1 MIENI
6 KEVYNKISEFLNEK
20 EKNDFNNII
29 INNELLVIRIKEQRR
44 KKEIMLQLR
53 NIIPNYEIVEENKYW
68 TKIKINKNYII
79 LEYVVDSHILIP
91 SSFLEKFGY
100 KELGVKKIDYI
111 DINSKT
117 IKSEK
122 INKYNVKYGYYNKK
136 IEEMLNEKFEKIIG
150 EIRSKLKRWV
160 KKKGRLEIKE
170 DEIKTIVNF
179 FLITWLRNPER
190 IKEYNEYSLTSEI
203 VGRI

>member
-6 KEVYNKISEFLNEK
+6 KEVYKKISEVLNEK
-20 EKNDFNNII
+20 EKNDFNNTI
-29 INNELLVIRIKEQRR
+29 INNELLIIRIKERR
-44 KKEIMLQLR
+44 KKEIILQLR
-53 NIIPNYEIVEENKYW
+53 NIIPTYQIIEENKYW

-111 DINSKT
+111 DIDSKT

-122 INKYNVKYGYYNKK
+122 INKYNVQYGYYNKK
-136 IEEMLNEKFEKIIG
+136 VEEMLNEKFEKIIG

-160 KKKGRLEIKE
+160 KKKGMLEIKQ
-170 DEIKTIVNF
+170 DEIKTVVNF
-179 FLITWLRNPER
+179 FLITWLRNPKR
-190 IKEYNEYSLTSEI
+190 IKEYNKYSLTSEI

>member
-6 KEVYNKISEFLNEK
+6 KEVYNKISKFLNEE
-20 EKNDFNNII
+20 EKNNLNNTI
-29 INNELLVIRIKEQRR
+29 INNELLIIKIKERR
-44 KKEIMLQLR
+44 KNEIILQLR
-53 NIIPNYEIVEENKYW
+53 NIIPTYQIIEENKYW
-68 TKIKINKNYII
+68 AKIKINNNYII

-136 IEEMLNEKFEKIIG
+136 VEEMLNEKFEKNIG

-160 KKKGRLEIKE
+160 KRKGMLEIKE

-179 FLITWLRNPER
+179 FLITWFRNPKR
-190 IKEYNEYSLTSEI
+190 IEEYNEYSLTSEI

>member
-6 KEVYNKISEFLNEK
+6 KEVFNKISKFLNEE
-20 EKNDFNNII
+20 EKNNLNNTI
-29 INNELLVIRIKEQRR
+29 INNELLIIKIKERR
-44 KKEIMLQLR
+44 KNEIILQLR
-53 NIIPNYEIVEENKYW
+53 NIIPTYQIIEENKYW
-68 TKIKINKNYII
+68 AKIKINNNYII

-136 IEEMLNEKFEKIIG
+136 VEEMLNEKFEKNIG

-160 KKKGRLEIKE
+160 KRKGMLEIKE

-179 FLITWLRNPER
+179 FLITWFRNPKR
-190 IKEYNEYSLTSEI
+190 IEEYNEYSLTSEI

>member
-1 MIENI
+1 MIEDI
-6 KEVYNKISEFLNEK
+6 KEVHNKISEFLNEE
-20 EKNDFNNII
+20 EKNDFKNII
-29 INNELLVIRIKEQRR
+29 INNELLVIRIKERR
-44 KKEIMLQLR
+44 KQEIMLQLG
-53 NIIPNYEIVEENKYW
+53 NIIPNYEIAEENKYW

-79 LEYVVDSHILIP
+79 FEYVVDSHILIP

-136 IEEMLNEKFEKIIG
+136 IEEMLSEKFEKIIG
-150 EIRSKLKRWV
+150 EIRSKIKRWV

-179 FLITWLRNPER
+179 FLITWLRNPKR
-190 IKEYNEYSLTSEI
+190 IKEYNDYSLTSEI

>member
-6 KEVYNKISEFLNEK
+6 KEVYNKISKFLNEE
-20 EKNDFNNII
+20 EKNNLNNTI
-29 INNELLVIRIKEQRR
+29 INNELLIIKIKERR
-44 KKEIMLQLR
+44 KNEIILQLR
-53 NIIPNYEIVEENKYW
+53 NIIPTYQIIEENKYW
-68 TKIKINKNYII
+68 AKIKINNNYII

-136 IEEMLNEKFEKIIG
+136 VEEMLNEKFEKNIG
-150 EIRSKLKRWV
+150 EIRSELKRWV
-160 KKKGRLEIKE
+160 KRKGMLEIKE

-179 FLITWLRNPER
+179 FLITWFRNPKR
-190 IKEYNEYSLTSEI
+190 IEEYNEYSLTSEI

>member
-6 KEVYNKISEFLNEK
+6 KEVYNKISKFLNEE
-20 EKNDFNNII
+20 EKNDCNNTI
-29 INNELLVIRIKEQRR
+29 INNELLIIRIKERR
-44 KKEIMLQLR
+44 KNEIILQLR
-53 NIIPNYEIVEENKYW
+53 NIIPTYQIIEENKYW
-68 TKIKINKNYII
+68 TKIKINNNYII
-79 LEYVVDSHILIP
+79 LEYVVDSHIIIP

-136 IEEMLNEKFEKIIG
+136 VEEMLNEKFEKNIG
-150 EIRSKLKRWV
+150 EIRSKLKRWM
-160 KKKGRLEIKE
+160 KKKGMLEIKE
-170 DEIKTIVNF
+170 EEIKTIVNF
-179 FLITWLRNPER
+179 YLITWLRNPKR
-190 IKEYNEYSLTSEI
+190 IEEYNEYSLTSEI

>member
-6 KEVYNKISEFLNEK
+6 KEVYDKISKFLNEE
-20 EKNDFNNII
+20 EKNDFNNTI
-29 INNELLVIRIKEQRR
+29 INNELLIIRIKERR
-44 KKEIMLQLR
+44 KNEIILQLR

-68 TKIKINKNYII
+68 TKIKKNKNYII

-122 INKYNVKYGYYNKK
+122 INKYNVQYGYYNKK
-136 IEEMLNEKFEKIIG
+136 VEKMLNEKFEKIIG

-160 KKKGRLEIKE
+160 KKTGMLEIKQ
-170 DEIKTIVNF
+170 DEIKTVVNF
-179 FLITWLRNPER
+179 FLITWLRNPKR
-190 IKEYNEYSLTSEI
+190 IKEYNEHSLTSEI

>member
-6 KEVYNKISEFLNEK
+6 KEVYNKISEFFNEE
-20 EKNDFNNII
+20 EKNDFNNTI
-29 INNELLVIRIKEQRR
+29 INNSLLIMRIKERR
-44 KKEIMLQLR
+44 KKEIILRLR
-53 NIIPNYEIVEENKYW
+53 NIIPTYQIIEENKYW
-68 TKIKINKNYII
+68 TKIKINNNYLIFQ
-79 LEYVVDSHILIP
+79 YVVDSHILIP

-111 DINSKT
+111 DIDSKT

-122 INKYNVKYGYYNKK
+122 ANKYNVKYGYYNKK
-136 IEEMLNEKFEKIIG
+136 VEEMLNEKFEKNIG
-150 EIRSKLKRWV
+150 EIRSKLNRWV
-160 KKKGRLEIKE
+160 KKKGMLEIKE

-179 FLITWLRNPER
+179 FLITWIRNPKSIE
-190 IKEYNEYSLTSEI
+190 EYNEDSLTSEI

>member
-6 KEVYNKISEFLNEK
+6 KEVYNKISKFLNEE
-20 EKNDFNNII
+20 EKNNLNNTI
-29 INNELLVIRIKEQRR
+29 INNELLIIKIKERR
-44 KKEIMLQLR
+44 KNEIILQLR
-53 NIIPNYEIVEENKYW
+53 NIIPTYQIIEENKYW
-68 TKIKINKNYII
+68 TKIKINNNYII

-136 IEEMLNEKFEKIIG
+136 VEEMLNEKFEKNIG

-160 KKKGRLEIKE
+160 KRKGMLEIKE

-179 FLITWLRNPER
+179 FLITWFRNPKR
-190 IKEYNEYSLTSEI
+190 IEEYNEYSLTSEI

>member
-6 KEVYNKISEFLNEK
+6 KEVYNKISKFLNEE
-20 EKNDFNNII
+20 EKNDCNNTI
-29 INNELLVIRIKEQRR
+29 INNELLIIRIKERR
-44 KKEIMLQLR
+44 KNEIILQLR
-53 NIIPNYEIVEENKYW
+53 NIIPTYQIIEENKYW
-68 TKIKINKNYII
+68 TKIKINNNYII

-136 IEEMLNEKFEKIIG
+136 VEEMLNEKFEKNIG
-150 EIRSKLKRWV
+150 EIRSKLKRWM
-160 KKKGRLEIKE
+160 KKKGMLEIKE
-170 DEIKTIVNF
+170 EEIKTIVNF
-179 FLITWLRNPER
+179 YLITWLRNPKR
-190 IKEYNEYSLTSEI
+190 IEEYNEYSLTSEI

>member
-1 MIENI
+1 MIEDI
-6 KEVYNKISEFLNEK
+6 KEVHNKISEFLNEE
-20 EKNDFNNII
+20 EKNDFKNII
-29 INNELLVIRIKEQRR
+29 INNELLVIRIKERR
-44 KKEIMLQLR
+44 KQEIMLQLG
-53 NIIPNYEIVEENKYW
+53 NIIPNYEIAEENKYW
-68 TKIKINKNYII
+68 AKIKINKNYII
-79 LEYVVDSHILIP
+79 FEYVVDSHILIP

-136 IEEMLNEKFEKIIG
+136 IEEMLSEKFEKIIG
-150 EIRSKLKRWV
+150 EIRSKIKRWV

-179 FLITWLRNPER
+179 FLITWLRNPKR
-190 IKEYNEYSLTSEI
+190 IKEYNDYSLTSEI

>member
-6 KEVYNKISEFLNEK
+6 KEVYDKISKFLNEE
-20 EKNDFNNII
+20 EKNDFNNTI
-29 INNELLVIRIKEQRR
+29 INNELLIIRIKERR
-44 KKEIMLQLR
+44 KNEIILQLR
-53 NIIPNYEIVEENKYW
+53 NIIPTYQIIEENKYW
-68 TKIKINKNYII
+68 TKIKINNNYII

-111 DINSKT
+111 DIGSKT

-136 IEEMLNEKFEKIIG
+136 VEEMLNEKFEKNIG
-150 EIRSKLKRWV
+150 EIRSKLKRWM
-160 KKKGRLEIKE
+160 KKKGMLEIKE
-170 DEIKTIVNF
+170 EEIKIIVNF
-179 FLITWLRNPER
+179 YLITWLRNPKR
-190 IKEYNEYSLTSEI
+190 IEEYNEYSLTSEI

>member
-6 KEVYNKISEFLNEK
+6 KEVYKKISEVLNEK
-20 EKNDFNNII
+20 EKNDFNNTI
-29 INNELLVIRIKEQRR
+29 INNELLIIRIKERR
-44 KKEIMLQLR
+44 KKEIILQLR
-53 NIIPNYEIVEENKYW
+53 NIIPTYQIIEENKYW

-111 DINSKT
+111 DIDSKT

-122 INKYNVKYGYYNKK
+122 INKYNVQYGYYNKK
-136 IEEMLNEKFEKIIG
+136 VEEMLNEKFEKIIG

-160 KKKGRLEIKE
+160 KKKGMLEIKQ
-170 DEIKTIVNF
+170 DEIKTVVNF
-179 FLITWLRNPER
+179 FLITWLRNPKR

>member
-6 KEVYNKISEFLNEK
+6 KEVYNKISKFLNEE
-20 EKNDFNNII
+20 EKNNLNNTI
-29 INNELLVIRIKEQRR
+29 INNELLIIKIKERR
-44 KKEIMLQLR
+44 KNEIILQLR
-53 NIIPNYEIVEENKYW
+53 NIIPTYQIIEENKYW
-68 TKIKINKNYII
+68 AKIKINNNYII

-136 IEEMLNEKFEKIIG
+136 VEGMLNEKFEKI
-150 EIRSKLKRWV
+150 
-160 KKKGRLEIKE
+160 
-170 DEIKTIVNF
+170 
-179 FLITWLRNPER
+179 
-190 IKEYNEYSLTSEI
+190 
-203 VGRI
+203 

>member
-1 MIENI
+1 MRKKKN
-6 KEVYNKISEFLNEK
+6 LN
-20 EKNDFNNII
+20 NTI
-29 INNELLVIRIKEQRR
+29 INNELLIIKIKERR
-44 KKEIMLQLR
+44 KNEIILQLR
-53 NIIPNYEIVEENKYW
+53 NIIPTYQIIEENKYW
-68 TKIKINKNYII
+68 TKIKINNNYII
-79 LEYVVDSHILIP
+79 LEYVVNSHILIP

-136 IEEMLNEKFEKIIG
+136 VEGMLN

-160 KKKGRLEIKE
+160 KKKGMLEIKE

-179 FLITWLRNPER
+179 FLITWFRNPKR
-190 IKEYNEYSLTSEI
+190 IEEYNEYSLTSEI

>member
-6 KEVYNKISEFLNEK
+6 KEVYDKISKFLNEE
-20 EKNDFNNII
+20 EKNDFNNTI
-29 INNELLVIRIKEQRR
+29 INNELLIIRIKERR
-44 KKEIMLQLR
+44 KNEIILQLR
-53 NIIPNYEIVEENKYW
+53 NIIPTHQIIEKNKYW
-68 TKIKINKNYII
+68 TKIKINNNYII
-79 LEYVVDSHILIP
+79 LEYVVDSHIIIP

-100 KELGVKKIDYI
+100 KELDGKKIDYI
-111 DINSKT
+111 DIKSKT

-136 IEEMLNEKFEKIIG
+136 IEEMLNEKFEKNIG

-160 KKKGRLEIKE
+160 KKKGMLEIKE

-179 FLITWLRNPER
+179 FLITWFRNPKR
-190 IKEYNEYSLTSEI
+190 IEEYNEYSLTSEI

>member
-6 KEVYNKISEFLNEK
+6 KEVYNKISKFLNEE
-20 EKNDFNNII
+20 EKNNLNNTI
-29 INNELLVIRIKEQRR
+29 INNELLIIKIKERR
-44 KKEIMLQLR
+44 KNEIILQLR
-53 NIIPNYEIVEENKYW
+53 NIIPTYQIIEENKYW
-68 TKIKINKNYII
+68 AKIKINNNYII

-136 IEEMLNEKFEKIIG
+136 VEEMLNEKFEKNIG
-150 EIRSKLKRWV
+150 EIRNKLKRWV
-160 KKKGRLEIKE
+160 KRKGMLEIKE
-170 DEIKTIVNF
+170 NEIKTIVNF
-179 FLITWLRNPER
+179 FLITWFRNPKR
-190 IKEYNEYSLTSEI
+190 IEEYNEYSLTSEI

>member
-6 KEVYNKISEFLNEK
+6 KEVYNKISKFLNEE
-20 EKNDFNNII
+20 EKNNLNNTI
-29 INNELLVIRIKEQRR
+29 INNELLIIKIKERR
-44 KKEIMLQLR
+44 KNEIILQLR
-53 NIIPNYEIVEENKYW
+53 NIIPTYQIIEENKYW
-68 TKIKINKNYII
+68 AKIKINNNYII

-136 IEEMLNEKFEKIIG
+136 VEEMLNEKFEKNIG

-160 KKKGRLEIKE
+160 KKKGMLEIKE

-179 FLITWLRNPER
+179 FLITWFRNPKR
-190 IKEYNEYSLTSEI
+190 IEEYNEYSLTSEI